1 MAKDCAWGVVLCII
15 SRAVELTQTQKKL
28 INRIRRL
35 KKEKNAIILCHN
47 YQRPEIYEVADFVG
61 DSLELCRKAASVSAK
76 IIVFSGVYFMA
87 ESAAVLNPGVK
98 VLIPDR
104 SAGCALSEMVTVEAL
119 RREKKKYPNAAVVC
133 YVNSSAEVKAESDVC
148 CTSSN
153 AVEIVGSLP
162 NKEILFIPDKNLA
175 NFVAKQVKGKKI
187 IPWDGYCPIHERL
200 TAEYLLE
207 AKKQRPN
214 AKIIAHP
221 ECPKDVLKIAD
232 FVASTSGM
240 LRIARESEAKEFIC
254 TTECGMV
261 QRLSRALPHKKFY
274 TVCSVCFDMK
284 KNTLELI
291 EESLIKE
298 QYEVKVPLG
307 VAAGARRAFEK
318 MFKMTESLTT
328 TC

>member
-1 MAKDCAWGVVLCII
+1 M
-15 SRAVELTQTQKKL
+15 ELTQDQKRL
-28 INRIRRL
+28 IKSVMRL

-47 YQRPEIYEVADFVG
+47 YQRPEIYEVADFIG
-61 DSLELCRKAASVSAK
+61 DSLELCRKAATVSAK

-98 VLIPDR
+98 VLIPSRD
-104 SAGCALSEMVTVEAL
+104 ALCALSDMITADAL
-119 RREKKKYPNAAVVC
+119 RREKRKYSDAAVVC

-153 AVEIVGSLP
+153 AVEIISRLP
-162 NKEILFIPDKNLA
+162 NKKILFVPDKNLA
-175 NFVAKQVKGKKI
+175 NFVAKQVPEKEI
-187 IPWDGYCPIHERL
+187 IPWEGYCPIHERL
-200 TAEYLLE
+200 TADYLLE
-207 AKKQRPN
+207 AKRQRPH

-221 ECPKDVLKIAD
+221 ECPKDVLEIAD
-232 FVASTSGM
+232 YVASTSGM
-240 LRIARESEAKEFIC
+240 LRVAAESDVKEFIC

-261 QRLSRALPHKKFY
+261 SRLSRALPDKKFY

-298 QYEVKVPLG
+298 QYEVKVPKNIA
-307 VAAGARRAFEK
+307 VKARRAFEK
-318 MFKMTESLTT
+318 MFKMTELLTT

>member
-1 MAKDCAWGVVLCII
+1 M
-15 SRAVELTQTQKKL
+15 ELTQIQKKL

-61 DSLELCRKAASVSAK
+61 DSLELCRKAATVSAK

-119 RREKKKYPNAAVVC
+119 RREKKKYPDAAVVC

-153 AVEIVGSLP
+153 AVEIVSSLP

-175 NFVAKQVKGKKI
+175 NYVGKQVKGKKI

-240 LRIARESEAKEFIC
+240 LRVARESSAKEFIC

-261 QRLSRALPHKKFY
+261 QRLSRALPDKKFY

-298 QYEVKVPLG
+298 QYEVKVPKH
-307 VAAGARRAFEK
+307 VAVGARRAFEK

>member
-1 MAKDCAWGVVLCII
+1 M
-15 SRAVELTQTQKKL
+15 ELTQTQKKL

-47 YQRPEIYEVADFVG
+47 YQRPEIYEVADFIG

-104 SAGCALSEMVTVEAL
+104 SAGCALSDMVTVEAL
-119 RREKKKYPNAAVVC
+119 QKEKKKYPDAAVVC

-153 AVEIVGSLP
+153 AVEIVSALP
-162 NKEILFIPDKNLA
+162 NKKILFIPDKNLA
-175 NFVAKQVKGKKI
+175 HFVAKQVPKKKI

-200 TAEYLLE
+200 TVEYIIE
-207 AKKQRPN
+207 AKKQKPH
-214 AKIIAHP
+214 AKVIAHP
-221 ECPKDVLKIAD
+221 ECPKDVLEIAD
-232 FVASTSGM
+232 YVTSTSGM
-240 LRIARESEAKEFIC
+240 LRVARESDAGEFIC

-291 EESLIKE
+291 EESLVKE
-298 QYEVKVPLG
+298 QYEVKVPSG
-307 VAAGARRAFEK
+307 VALGARRAFEK
-318 MFKMTESLTT
+318 MFKMTELLTT
-328 TC
+328 NC

>member
-1 MAKDCAWGVVLCII
+1 M
-15 SRAVELTQTQKKL
+15 ELTQDQKRL
-28 INRIRRL
+28 IRSIQRL

-47 YQRPEIYEVADFVG
+47 YQRPEIYEVADFIG
-61 DSLELCRKAASVSAK
+61 DSLELCRKAAQTSAE

-98 VLIPDR
+98 VLIPSRD
-104 SAGCALSEMVTVEAL
+104 AGCALSDMVTAESL
-119 RREKKKYPNAAVVC
+119 RREKKKYPDAAVVC

-153 AVEIVGSLP
+153 AVEIVSGLP
-162 NKEILFIPDKNLA
+162 NKKILFVPDKNLA
-175 NFVAKQVKGKKI
+175 NFVAKQVPEKEI
-187 IPWDGYCPIHERL
+187 IPWEGYCPIHERL
-200 TAEYLLE
+200 TADYLLE
-207 AKKQRPN
+207 AKRQRPH

-221 ECPKDVLKIAD
+221 ECPKDVLEIAD
-232 FVASTSGM
+232 YVASTSGM
-240 LRIARESEAKEFIC
+240 LRIARESSAKEFIC

-261 QRLSRALPHKKFY
+261 SRLSRALPNKKFY

-284 KNTLELI
+284 KNTLEAI

-298 QYEVKVPLG
+298 QYEVKVQKR